1 MPDVRYWSNEE
12 ARQALLERGRLAY
25 ERIQGQLSGQSG
37 VVAIEP
43 DSGDYF
49 VGPSLGKAND
59 AAYARH
65 PDCWLYFVRLD
76 DPAAEIILPTW

>member
-1 MPDVRYWSNEE
+1 MPDLRYWSDEG
-12 ARQALLERGRLAY
+12 ARQEWIKEGRRAF
-25 ERIQGQLSGQSG
+25 ERIQGQLCGEGG
-37 VVAIEP
+37 VVAVEP

-49 VGPSLGKAND
+49 VGPTLGKAND

-65 PDCWLYFVRLD
+65 PDRWLYFVRLD